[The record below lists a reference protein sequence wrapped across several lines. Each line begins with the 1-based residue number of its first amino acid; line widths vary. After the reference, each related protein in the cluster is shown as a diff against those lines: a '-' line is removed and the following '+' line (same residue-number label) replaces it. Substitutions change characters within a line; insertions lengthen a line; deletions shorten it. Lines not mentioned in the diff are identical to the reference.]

1 MNINSVRIN
10 EEANKILIDI
20 TAEDLSSVS
29 LWTSE
34 TFKNPSQAINLNYL
48 IPVPSGNNYIFA
60 IDFSDV
66 SLVNFTGLFFIE
78 FQTPEETEMAV
89 AANLVPY
96 QECVLEKVLS
106 MDIQGCKGKN
116 NSCKE
121 CEEDALGT
129 QLLLDTLYISIQHS
143 LFEEAVRILSVLDE
157 DCGYYN
163 NCSSCKNTQ
172 LVSGFGFGTLNNS
185 ITLL

>member
-20 TAEDLSSVS
+20 TAENLTSVS

-34 TFKNPSQAINLNYL
+34 TFKNPDQAINLNHL
-48 IPVPSGNNYIFA
+48 IPVPSGNNYVFT

-78 FQTPEETEMAV
+78 LQTSQEIKMAV

-96 QECVLEKVLS
+96 QECILEKVLN
-106 MDIQGCKGKN
+106 MDVQGCKGKN

-121 CEEDALGT
+121 CEEDALGL
-129 QLLLDTLYISIQHS
+129 QLLLDTLYTSIQHG
-143 LFEEAVRILSVLDE
+143 LFEEAIRILTILNE
-157 DCGYYN
+157 DCEVCN
-163 NCSSCKNTQ
+163 NCPSYKNIK
-172 LVSGFGFGTLNNS
+172 LVNGYGFGTLNNS
-185 ITLL
+185 IILI